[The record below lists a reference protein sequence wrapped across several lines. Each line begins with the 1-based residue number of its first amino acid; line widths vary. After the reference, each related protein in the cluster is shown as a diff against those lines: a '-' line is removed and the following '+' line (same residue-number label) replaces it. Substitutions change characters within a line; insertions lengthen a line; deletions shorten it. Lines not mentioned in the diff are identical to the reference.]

1 MGAESAAGGMGIGN
15 YVGAGIQGT
24 VGLVQFAIAMDQ
36 AAKDAKKSDEMFVD
50 SPEFKKSAARA
61 ADMAK
66 SGFTQDEIN
75 AYMLNESRLNN
86 TRYTKGVQAGGNNLA
101 NQVQQGINYGSMK
114 SLLDFAA
121 GDAALKRQNVRYAD
135 TFALESQR
143 RADMNTQRQMQ
154 LRDAKRAA
162 IAQLANAGVQ
172 NFTSSGAMLA
182 GGAGDP
188 QGTGSVDTG
197 NKQPVNQPQGTG
209 IGNAQVQ
216 PQNFDAYQQPQRGTI
231 NYDPNIGY
239 AQSQNNYSW
248 NNY

>member
-1 MGAESAAGGMGIGN
+1 MAGVDN
-15 YVGAGIQGT
+15 YIGAGVLST
-24 VGLVQFAIAMDQ
+24 VGFVQFAIALDQ
-36 AAKDAKKSDEMFVD
+36 AAQDAKKADEMFVD

-121 GDAALKRQNVRYAD
+121 SDAALKRRNVRYAD

-143 RADMNTQRQMQ
+143 RADMNTQRAMK

-162 IAQLANAGVQ
+162 IAQLGDAGQKNV
-172 NFTSSGAMLA
+172 TMSGAMLA
-182 GGAGDP
+182 GGAGSDTP
-188 QGTGSVDTG
+188 STTSEKVAPVTNYGT
-197 NKQPVNQPQGTG
+197 TG

-216 PQNFDAYQQPQRGTI
+216 PQNFDAYQQPQRGNI

>member
-15 YVGAGIQGT
+15 YIGAGVLSTTGI
-24 VGLVQFAIAMDQ
+24 VQFAIAMDQ
-36 AAKDAKKSDEMFVD
+36 AKKDAKKADEMFVD

-66 SGFTQDEIN
+66 SGYTQDEIN

-86 TRYTKGVQAGGNNLA
+86 TRYTKGVQAGGNNFA

-143 RADMNTQRQMQ
+143 RSDMNTQRQMA
-154 LRDAKRAA
+154 LRDKERDA
-162 IAQLANAGVQ
+162 IAGLANAGVQ
-172 NFTSSGAMLA
+172 NVTSSGAMVA
-182 GGAGDP
+182 GGQGDP
-188 QGTGSVDTG
+188 QGTGADKVA
-197 NKQPVNQPQGTG
+197 PVTNYGTTG

-216 PQNFDAYQQPQRGTI
+216 PQNFEAYQQPQRGNIT
-231 NYDPNIGY
+231 YDPNIGY